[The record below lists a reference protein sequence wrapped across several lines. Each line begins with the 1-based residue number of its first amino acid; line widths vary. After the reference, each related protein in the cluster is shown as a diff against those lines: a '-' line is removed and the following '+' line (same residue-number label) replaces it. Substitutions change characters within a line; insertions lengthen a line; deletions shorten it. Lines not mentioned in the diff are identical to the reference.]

1 MQIRHLLTAAILSLS
16 AGLLPLGI
24 ARADTVMYDSAGLI
38 QGQQSFT
45 DSFVVP
51 TAGTLTVTLTDI
63 PWLDTVSDLS
73 GFVSTTT
80 GVIGKP
86 MTLGTESIYVQQ
98 PGTVYAHFFGDA
110 NGTYGIGAYGVKVS
124 FNAGPSPV
132 PLPGTLV
139 LLFSGLGLLLGWQR
153 RPRTRDDASREPASP
168 SHDNPLTI

>member
-1 MQIRHLLTAAILSLS
+1 MQIRHLLTAAILSLGT
-16 AGLLPLGI
+16 GLLPLGI

-38 QGQQSFT
+38 QGQESFT

-86 MTLGTESIYVQQ
+86 MTLGTESMYVQQ

-124 FNAGPSPV
+124 FNAGPAPV
-132 PLPGTLV
+132 PLPGALV
-139 LLFSGLGLLLGWQR
+139 LLVSGLGMLLGWQR
-153 RPRTRDDASREPASP
+153 RPRSRNQVSNEGAPA
-168 SHDNPLTI
+168 SHDNALTI

>member
-1 MQIRHLLTAAILSLS
+1 MQIRHLLTAAILSLG

-24 ARADTVMYDSAGLI
+24 AQADTVMYDSAGLI

-45 DSFVVP
+45 DSFVIP

-86 MTLGTESIYVQQ
+86 MTLGTESMYIQQ

-153 RPRTRDDASREPASP
+153 RPRARDDASLEPAST
-168 SHDNPLTI
+168 SHDNALTI